1 MNLLQLLGVKT
12 LTATPALAQVELAV
26 TAAVKQPY
34 GIVHG
39 GINAVLAET
48 AASLGANAAL
58 DTAKQIAVGVN
69 VETHH
74 LSTVAQGTLRAN
86 AKPLHKGNRLQTWQV
101 AIYEQGSQRLTS
113 VSTVTLLVTARK
125 PA

>member
-12 LTATPALAQVELAV
+12 LTATPDFAQVELAV
-26 TAAVKQPY
+26 TAAIKQPY

-58 DTAKQIAVGVN
+58 DTTRQIAVGVN

-74 LSTVAQGTLRAN
+74 LSTVAQGILRAN
-86 AKPLHKGNRLQTWQV
+86 AKPLHKGNRLQVWQV
-101 AIYEQGSQRLTS
+101 KIYEQHSQRLTS
-113 VSTVTLLVTARK
+113 SSTVTLLVTSRQA
-125 PA
+125 